1 MFPTT
6 SVQWGLRRPE
16 THGVKHISWGARR
29 QGTYSPLNLKKAFHF
44 LCPAGFK
51 LLAPDT
57 RAREVQVNRVLWCP
71 TAVRQQQHAQAGE
84 TLFTKQVLPVVSSD
98 ESEAGVLAASRR
110 NHLAS
115 TETSRSKRDL
125 MTAPAAI
132 TPILPR
138 SRGPERA
145 YRATTGAQHMC
156 HNPSRAV
163 LTQDRAG
170 FTGSAKRE
178 RCPECR
184 LHGGRAGRLNNN
196 NRIQLVRLCAVAQM
210 SAISLSVAGPCA
222 PKAA

>member
-1 MFPTT
+1 M
-6 SVQWGLRRPE
+6 
-16 THGVKHISWGARR
+16 
-29 QGTYSPLNLKKAFHF
+29 
-44 LCPAGFK
+44 
-51 LLAPDT
+51 
-57 RAREVQVNRVLWCP
+57 
-71 TAVRQQQHAQAGE
+71 RQQQHAQAGE
-84 TLFTKQVLPVVSSD
+84 ALFTKQVLPVVSSD

-170 FTGSAKRE
+170 FTGSANESAVLNAACTPAARDTPKQQKPRSVGAPV
-178 RCPECR
+178 RCCSNVGHQPFR
-184 LHGGRAGRLNNN
+184 SWPMRAKGGIG
-196 NRIQLVRLCAVAQM
+196 Q
-210 SAISLSVAGPCA
+210 
-222 PKAA
+222 